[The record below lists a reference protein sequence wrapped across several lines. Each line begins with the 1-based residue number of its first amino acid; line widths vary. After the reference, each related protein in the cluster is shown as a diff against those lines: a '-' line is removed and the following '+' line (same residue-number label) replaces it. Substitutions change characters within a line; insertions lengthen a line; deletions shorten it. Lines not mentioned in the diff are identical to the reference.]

1 MKKKIFLGLFVA
13 LGVAV
18 GLQIK
23 LDLPAAEV
31 ERQYL
36 LKESKFADIAGQ
48 RVHYTDEGKGEIV
61 VLVHGTAASLHT
73 WQAWTQE
80 LKKNFRVIRVDLPA
94 FGLTGPAK
102 DRNYSIKN
110 YVAFLEK
117 FFEFMKVR
125 QINLVGNSLGG
136 HIAWKYAVAHPDYV
150 NKLILIDSAGLS
162 RISKIPLP
170 IRLARI
176 PLLGKAARFIG
187 PRFLVKKSLKE
198 VYFDQ
203 SKVTDALVDRYY
215 AMSLRE
221 GNRKAFVDRALQMKE
236 DNGAGLEKI
245 SVPTLIMWGKHDNW
259 IPVEQ
264 AANFRKKLF
273 LGQVVIYDNAGH
285 VPHEEIPEQSVADAM
300 KFLK

>member
-136 HIAWKYAVAHPDYV
+136 HIA
-150 NKLILIDSAGLS
+150 
-162 RISKIPLP
+162 
-170 IRLARI
+170 
-176 PLLGKAARFIG
+176 
-187 PRFLVKKSLKE
+187 
-198 VYFDQ
+198 
-203 SKVTDALVDRYY
+203 
-215 AMSLRE
+215 
-221 GNRKAFVDRALQMKE
+221 
-236 DNGAGLEKI
+236 
-245 SVPTLIMWGKHDNW
+245 
-259 IPVEQ
+259 
-264 AANFRKKLF
+264 
-273 LGQVVIYDNAGH
+273 
-285 VPHEEIPEQSVADAM
+285 
-300 KFLK
+300 